1 MIHPLPLPFIYSRV
15 AILSFIF
22 QSVRNLLVITSYLMI
37 LNTIYMLMI
46 PKFIPRFQITPWI
59 LVSQSNYGTDVSTW
73 MQKFV
78 LQMWRHKLSFHPF
91 TEQRLPTWLL
101 SLVQLTNTL
110 SFWVFRGNLWKSH
123 LILLESKD

>member
-22 QSVRNLLVITSYLMI
+22 QSVLNLLVITSYLMI

-59 LVSQSNYGTDVSTW
+59 LVSHSNYGTDVSTR

-78 LQMWRHKLSFHPF
+78 LQMWRHKPSFHPF

-101 SLVQLTNTL
+101 SLVQLMNTL
-110 SFWVFRGNLWKSH
+110 LFWVFRGDLGKSH

>member
-22 QSVRNLLVITSYLMI
+22 QSVLNLLVITSYLMI

-59 LVSQSNYGTDVSTW
+59 LVSHRNYSADVSTW

-78 LQMWRHKLSFHPF
+78 LQIVKAQTELPSFHGAE
-91 TEQRLPTWLL
+91 TAHLTAVL
-101 SLVQLTNTL
+101 SAVNEH
-110 SFWVFRGNLWKSH
+110 SI
-123 LILLESKD
+123 ILGL